1 MIVIEKKYLNAF
13 EIEKAKI
20 QTELETNFVDIVPI
34 PILNDLFIL
43 PDSVL
48 FDEILKKIF
57 FNFKDYIIRE
67 VTETEFIKYEIK

>member
-20 QTELETNFVDIVPI
+20 QIELEANFVDIVPI
-34 PILNDLFIL
+34 AIQNDLFIL

-48 FDEILKKIF
+48 FDNIF
-57 FNFKDYIIRE
+57 KQIFVNFKNYVIRE
-67 VTETEFIKYEIK
+67 VTENEFIKSEIK